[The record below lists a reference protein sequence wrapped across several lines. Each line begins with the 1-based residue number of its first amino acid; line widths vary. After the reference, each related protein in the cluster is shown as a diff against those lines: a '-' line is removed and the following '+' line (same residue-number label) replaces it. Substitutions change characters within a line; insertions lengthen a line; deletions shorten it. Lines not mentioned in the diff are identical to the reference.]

1 MRRDRVRIASFTLE
15 GVGEGGHKAKSVGC
29 RWRSFMVCGFWLRD
43 GVFGKE
49 AREHYTPSHRR
60 TPKARNA
67 HLVRF
72 GHVNTTA
79 KLAVEEGSEH
89 GRGGRGDGDAGRLSC
104 ARDTPAGHV

>member
-43 GVFGKE
+43 DVFGKE

-60 TPKARNA
+60 TPKHETR
-67 HLVRF
+67 
-72 GHVNTTA
+72 T
-79 KLAVEEGSEH
+79 
-89 GRGGRGDGDAGRLSC
+89 LS
-104 ARDTPAGHV
+104 DLGT